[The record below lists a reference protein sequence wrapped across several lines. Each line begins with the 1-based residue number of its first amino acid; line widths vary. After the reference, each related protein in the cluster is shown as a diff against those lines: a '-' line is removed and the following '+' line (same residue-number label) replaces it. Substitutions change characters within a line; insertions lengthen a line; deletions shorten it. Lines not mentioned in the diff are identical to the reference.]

1 MKTTIIAMHEEF
13 KVSEDEK
20 KDAECKRERE
30 GFHEKAAVEIG
41 AFIDKVLQPQVLEE
55 EEKNRKFEE
64 MLAQEG
70 VEL

>member
-30 GFHEKAAVEIG
+30 VFHEKAAVEIG
-41 AFIDKVLQPQVLEE
+41 AFIDKVLQP
-55 EEKNRKFEE
+55 
-64 MLAQEG
+64 
-70 VEL
+70 